1 MAIEIEVTYSSHSYW
16 YCNCD
21 WIVDTVATAIGI
33 EIVFSCDNNWY
44 CSCDWTLYAASI
56 AIETEI
62 ESPMLEELKL
72 KLISTSKLW
81 YYCYCSRSW
90 TTCKKIP
97 KSYRA
102 LKKGIVQPWSKQS
115 RFLYLL
121 YRLCQQVPSLVRC
134 AKDSFS
140 STKEKYNMAF
150 VKLSILRK
158 LIPAYSSL
166 LHSRRSKS
174 KKRRSRNYISR
185 GNPIVFIKYYYYH

>member
-1 MAIEIEVTYSSHSYW
+1 MESHEQVLSLH
-16 YCNCD
+16 
-21 WIVDTVATAIGI
+21 
-33 EIVFSCDNNWY
+33 S
-44 CSCDWTLYAASI
+44 LASQWFVI
-56 AIETEI
+56 FKGKKFET
-62 ESPMLEELKL
+62 KL
-72 KLISTSKLW
+72 
-81 YYCYCSRSW
+81 
-90 TTCKKIP
+90 
-97 KSYRA
+97 
-102 LKKGIVQPWSKQS
+102 S

-121 YRLCQQVPSLVRC
+121 HRLCQQVPSLVRC

-185 GNPIVFIKYYYYH
+185 GNPIVFIKYYYYHQKRKGIDRQRLKFWLKGSLKNHRGARPHGTFSYH

>member
-1 MAIEIEVTYSSHSYW
+1 MVIYYLAWVCNSGMEWTLKLNNLFLWWMQLKSLLKPFCTNTLTETDIDILAFTWSKLILHIASTWYCSCDWTVNSAATTIEIEVAYSSHSYW

-21 WIVDTVATAIGI
+21 CIVNTVATAIGI

-102 LKKGIVQPWSKQS
+102 QKKGIVQPWRK
-115 RFLYLL
+115 Y
-121 YRLCQQVPSLVRC
+121 VRWM
-134 AKDSFS
+134 
-140 STKEKYNMAF
+140 N
-150 VKLSILRK
+150 
-158 LIPAYSSL
+158 
-166 LHSRRSKS
+166 
-174 KKRRSRNYISR
+174 
-185 GNPIVFIKYYYYH
+185 

>member
-1 MAIEIEVTYSSHSYW
+1 MELLAFVIKIETAYSSHSYWHCSCDWTVNSAATAIKIEITYCFDSYW

-102 LKKGIVQPWSKQS
+102 LIKGIVQPC
-115 RFLYLL
+115 FLDHL
-121 YRLCQQVPSLVRC
+121 
-134 AKDSFS
+134 D
-140 STKEKYNMAF
+140 
-150 VKLSILRK
+150 
-158 LIPAYSSL
+158 
-166 LHSRRSKS
+166 
-174 KKRRSRNYISR
+174 
-185 GNPIVFIKYYYYH
+185 